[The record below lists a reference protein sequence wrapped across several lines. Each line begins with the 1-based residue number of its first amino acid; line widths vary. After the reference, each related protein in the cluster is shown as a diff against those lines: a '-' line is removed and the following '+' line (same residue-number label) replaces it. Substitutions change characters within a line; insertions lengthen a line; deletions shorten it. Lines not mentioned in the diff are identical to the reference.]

1 MLVNCSVEL
10 SPIALVSVC
19 QFNHCCRAEVLPG
32 PLPSPITIILS
43 KELREASLLIF
54 LNKQDEASSVTI
66 EEITE
71 KFALY
76 KLFCGRSWH
85 IQACDAVSGTGLTD
99 GLDWLSRQLVTAIP

>member
-1 MLVNCSVEL
+1 MDLRCCVCDGKSAWDFSLAIVC
-10 SPIALVSVC
+10 VSVC
-19 QFNHCCRAEVLPG
+19 VVSTLQ
-32 PLPSPITIILS
+32 
-43 KELREASLLIF
+43 ELREASLLIF
-54 LNKQDEASSVTI
+54 LNKQDEPSSVTI

>member
-1 MLVNCSVEL
+1 MVLQFL
-10 SPIALVSVC
+10 SWFRDRDLKMAFFF
-19 QFNHCCRAEVLPG
+19 Q
-32 PLPSPITIILS
+32 
-43 KELREASLLIF
+43 ELREASLLLF
-54 LNKQDEASSVTI
+54 LNKQDESPSVTI

-85 IQACDAVSGTGLTD
+85 IQACDAISGTGLTD